1 MDHFSVVDMLHAKT
15 YLREPVEY
23 LVLREGPASLG
34 LHATLQV
41 TAITKVHND
50 AEFAAL
56 SFEDLDKGDN
66 IGMTEGL

>member
-15 YLREPVEY
+15 YLGEPVEH
-23 LVLREGPASLG
+23 LVFREGPASLG
-34 LHATLQV
+34 LHASLQV
-41 TAITKVHND
+41 TAITEVHND

-56 SFEDLDKGDN
+56 GFEDLDKGDN